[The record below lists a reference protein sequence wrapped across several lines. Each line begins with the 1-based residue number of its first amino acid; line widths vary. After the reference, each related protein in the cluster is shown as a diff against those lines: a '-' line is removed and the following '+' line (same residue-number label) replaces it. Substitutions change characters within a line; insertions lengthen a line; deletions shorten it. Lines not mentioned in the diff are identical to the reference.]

1 MYVTWDG
8 NMAEWDF
15 LSATH
20 LRTSDDETST
30 GGIGTTRGR
39 NLNFADLA
47 ASVARPAGVTSAAG
61 VAPVAG
67 VASAASVAPFRA
79 TATSSAASRTAAGDF
94 HEENSASTSAPTI
107 RKSRQSGRAALRV
120 RSVSTV

>member
-15 LSATH
+15 LSATR

-47 ASVARPAGVTSAAG
+47 ASVARLAG

-67 VASAASVAPFRA
+67 VAPFRA

-107 RKSRQSGRAALRV
+107 RKSRQSGWAALRA

>member
-15 LSATH
+15 LSATRF
-20 LRTSDDETST
+20 RTSDDETST

-39 NLNFADLA
+39 NFNFADLA
-47 ASVARPAGVTSAAG
+47 ASVAP
-61 VAPVAG
+61 
-67 VASAASVAPFRA
+67 AASVARAPGVAPFRATPTPFRA

-107 RKSRQSGRAALRV
+107 RKSRQSGWAALSARN
-120 RSVSTV
+120 VSTV

>member
-15 LSATH
+15 LSATRF
-20 LRTSDDETST
+20 RTSDDETST

-39 NLNFADLA
+39 NLNFVALA
-47 ASVARPAGVTSAAG
+47 ASVARAAG
-61 VAPVAG
+61 VAPFRATP
-67 VASAASVAPFRA
+67 APFRA

-94 HEENSASTSAPTI
+94 HEENSASTSVPTI
-107 RKSRQSGRAALRV
+107 RKSRQSGWAALRV
-120 RSVSTV
+120 RNVSTV